1 MQIAELSTTNQ
12 AGKHGPLK
20 GKCCVKPGSY
30 IKGTYFLGGAGLNGL
45 YIPKLIEAFHK
56 TDIKSAIHL
65 DREKWSAGQ
74 NIDATV
80 GVFFGREYDPRFPM
94 LLRAYPNAHKQFN
107 LIGYSYGSL
116 IAAQLAVKYARHG
129 SIVNHLV
136 LIGSPI
142 SQYFLNIVKNM
153 KTIKKVIII
162 NLDKHGDPIFA
173 GMDTFYLMTSARTLQ
188 KQLDKKEG
196 HFYYA
201 KEGSLGNK
209 RRKELAEELYKLG
222 LR

>member
-1 MQIAELSTTNQ
+1 MQVAEISTTNK

-20 GKCCVKPGSY
+20 GKCCVIPGSY

-45 YIPKLIEAFHK
+45 YIPKLIKEFHK
-56 TDIKSAIHL
+56 AGIKSAIYL

-74 NIDATV
+74 HIDASI
-80 GVFFGREYDPRFPM
+80 GVIFGREYDPRFPM
-94 LLRAYPNAHKQFN
+94 LLRVHPNSHKQFN

-116 IAAQLAVKYARHG
+116 IAAQLAVKYARKG

-142 SQYFLNIVKNM
+142 STHFLNIVRTMN
-153 KTIKKVIII
+153 TIKKVTII
-162 NLDKHGDPIFA
+162 NLDKQGDPIYA
-173 GMDTFYLMTSARTLQ
+173 GMETSELISNSIKLIDQ
-188 KQLDKKEG
+188 MEKSEG

-201 KEGSLGNK
+201 KKDSTGDQ
-209 RRKELAEELYKLG
+209 RRKDLAEYLYKIG

>member
-1 MQIAELSTTNQ
+1 MPFAEITTSKKT
-12 AGKHGPLK
+12 GKYGPLK
-20 GKCCVKPGSY
+20 GQCCALPGTR
-30 IKGTYFLGGAGLNGL
+30 IKGTYFLGGAGLNGI
-45 YIPKLIEAFHK
+45 YIPKLIHEFHSAG
-56 TDIKSAIHL
+56 IKSAIHL

-74 NIDATV
+74 NMDATV
-80 GVFFGREYDPRFPM
+80 GVIFGRDYDPRFTM
-94 LLRAYPNAHKQFN
+94 LLRVYPNTYKQFN

-129 SIVNHLV
+129 SIVDHLV

-153 KTIKKVIII
+153 KTIRKVIII
-162 NLDKHGDPIFA
+162 DLDKHGDPIFA
-173 GMDTFYLMTSARTLQ
+173 GMGTFDLMTSARTLQ

-209 RRKELAEELYKLG
+209 RRKELAEHLYKLG